1 MKTTRYFDV
10 RHKSLVEEAIAFLPE
25 VVFNHY
31 VLCPKFILG
40 EEKQERLQE
49 DHTFAI
55 PFTVEYENPEFKT
68 DQIETALYSIEM
80 AYCFIQGYLIGKGV
94 PKNEA

>member
-1 MKTTRYFDV
+1 MKTTRYFDS
-10 RHKSLVEEAIAFLPE
+10 RHKSLVEEAIAFLPD

-40 EEKQERLQE
+40 EYDQEWL
-49 DHTFAI
+49 
-55 PFTVEYENPEFKT
+55 PFTVEYENPEFEI
-68 DQIETALYSIEM
+68 DQIETALYESIEM